1 MSFTKP
7 MLFCSFLV
15 VDSYFWLVDGQRINL
30 NCRFS
35 IAQGCVGR
43 LQGPVRVSGGLY
55 VWLSWRDIAQKL

>member
-15 VDSYFWLVDGQRINL
+15 VDSYFWRFYGQRINL

-35 IAQGCVGR
+35 IAQGYGGGYEDDRR
-43 LQGPVRVSGGLY
+43 LCP
-55 VWLSWRDIAQKL
+55 WLSRRDIAQEL